1 MTKPFKKAVINRT
14 TGAEC
19 LEGQNVAMSDRPKR
33 ILIVDDSE
41 TFLMYISIIL
51 RRMGFDK
58 VIPASNGIEALK
70 LLRILMPDVTLLDI
84 AMPQMDGITVLRH
97 IKGDDHT
104 SNMPVI
110 MVTIA
115 SDRKSY
121 EECERLGCSAY
132 LTKPVKIT
140 ELNNALNECISYAG
154 GKKRQFLRTSFE
166 KKIAVT
172 HNGVTKEHYAVSLSE
187 GGMYIRNINPLSI
200 GTEVE
205 IALPSKDKK
214 TVSLKGTVI
223 YVKGI
228 HGDLFKIAPGMAI
241 EFKELTSSDSAML
254 RSYITDLL
262 TGDILEEQNE
272 PIITTEY

>member
-1 MTKPFKKAVINRT
+1 MTKPFKKAIINRT

-19 LEGQNVAMSDRPKR
+19 LKGRNVAMSDRPKR

-70 LLRILMPDVTLLDI
+70 LLGILMPDVVMLDI
-84 AMPQMDGITVLRH
+84 TMPQMDGITALRH
-97 IKGDDHT
+97 IRGNERT
-104 SNMPVI
+104 SNIPVI
-110 MVTIA
+110 MVTTA
-115 SDRKSY
+115 SDNKTY
-121 EECERLGCSAY
+121 EECERFGCCGY
-132 LTKPVKIT
+132 LTKPVNIT
-140 ELNNALNECISYAG
+140 ELNNALNECIFYAG

-166 KKIAVT
+166 KKVAVT
-172 HNGVTKEHYAVSLSE
+172 HNGVEKEHYAVSLSE

-205 IALPSKDKK
+205 IALPLKDKK

-223 YVKGI
+223 YVKGL
-228 HGDLFKIAPGMAI
+228 H
-241 EFKELTSSDSAML
+241 
-254 RSYITDLL
+254 
-262 TGDILEEQNE
+262 
-272 PIITTEY
+272 